1 MNALIPL
8 LLFLFESDNVLD
20 NDTKAAM
27 NNTKQ
32 TMKLFISPGKEK
44 LYQAVIFIWLPKQ
57 NQKKNCNKKT
67 PQLAPHRDIHLST
80 NLFRC
85 LVTDEN
91 TPPFCLASASSIK
104 SLRRSFSRVSSH
116 LDKFNCQ
123 KCTKDAH
130 HKLP

>member
-57 NQKKNCNKKT
+57 NKKNTVIRK
-67 PQLAPHRDIHLST
+67 RR
-80 NLFRC
+80 NLR
-85 LVTDEN
+85 LTGTSISQRIYSDAWLQMKIL
-91 TPPFCLASASSIK
+91 PPS
-104 SLRRSFSRVSSH
+104 V
-116 LDKFNCQ
+116 
-123 KCTKDAH
+123 
-130 HKLP
+130 